1 MLGAINRD
9 RYRVIPI
16 GITRE
21 GAFVLEDDEP
31 AKFALNPER
40 LPEVV
45 DNGTRIVWPDS
56 AASRELRV
64 RDAGG
69 ERSLG
74 DVDVVFPILH
84 GRYGEDGTVQGMLEL
99 LGLPYVG
106 AGVLMSALGMDKH
119 AAKSILAAAGVPVVP
134 WLRVTPADQAGNAQS
149 LHARAAELGYP
160 VFVKPSRAGSSVGV
174 SKASDAAELDAAL
187 RTAFEHDSVA
197 LVERAVRGR
206 ELECGVLA
214 GVDGGPPRVS
224 APGEIVVRGR
234 EFYDFAAKY
243 LDAPGVELICP
254 ATVSDSDW
262 TRMRR
267 IASDAFV
274 ALGGEGLARVD
285 FFLEDGRFYVNEL
298 NTMPGFTPISMFPAC
313 WIASGMSY
321 ADLITDLVESGIR
334 RG

>member
-1 MLGAINRD
+1 MLGAIDRD

-31 AKFALNPER
+31 AKFALKPER

-134 WLRVTPADQAGNAQS
+134 WLRVTPADQAGSAQS
-149 LHARAAELGYP
+149 LRARAAELGYP

-254 ATVSDSDW
+254 ATVSDSEW

>member
-1 MLGAINRD
+1 MLGAIDRD

-31 AKFALNPER
+31 AKFALKPER

-134 WLRVTPADQAGNAQS
+134 WLRVTPADQAGSARS

-254 ATVSDSDW
+254 ATVSDSEW